1 MSGDAGD
8 GDGGTGGSARDDAG
22 PGDDVGGGDAGDRAD
37 DAGPGTQRRRGG
49 AVRERVRPY
58 ADRVRSRMAAMPRW
72 KTDAVVVLTTLVL
85 VYLLFLALSWGQG
98 LNTNGTVNTLARLTF
113 LAAAYAIL
121 VLALN
126 LHWGY
131 AGLFNIG
138 VAGFMSVAVFTLAIV
153 SGSSGVGFGLP
164 IWAGMIAGMLA
175 AAALGA
181 VAALPA
187 LRLRADYFAIVT
199 LGIAEIVRY
208 LMKSQWLASHN
219 LFGERI
225 GLQGSAP
232 VEVPS
237 AQEYVY
243 KLFTETG
250 SPRGDA
256 TYVGA
261 QFFTIGEAIGVERPT
276 VMAWGYALFVVIFV
290 VLAYL
295 LLSRIAYSPF
305 GRVLKAIREDEDAA
319 QALGKPTSK
328 VKIYSF
334 VLGCALMGLGGMLW
348 QASRFTVGADAF
360 MPILTF
366 YVFVALIVGGAG
378 SNAGSVVGGIA
389 FVGLLLQGPRMLQ
402 SVISEHADVP
412 GTNTI
417 YEGVT
422 AFASFEVMPFVGYA
436 IGNIELFQR
445 MLVGV
450 VLIVL
455 MLRRPD
461 GILGHRKEI
470 AAATSL
476 SRPETT
482 AQAGVTAATES
493 GGDADE

>member
-1 MSGDAGD
+1 MSDADAGGDD
-8 GDGGTGGSARDDAG
+8 GSAGQRADGGGLAG
-22 PGDDVGGGDAGDRAD
+22 PRATLAKRAD
-37 DAGPGTQRRRGG
+37 C
-49 AVRERVRPY
+49 
-58 ADRVRSRMAAMPRW
+58 VRSRMGEMARW
-72 KTDAVVVLTTLVL
+72 KADAIVILSTLAL
-85 VYLLFLALSWGQG
+85 VYVLFLVLSWGQG
-98 LNTNGTVNTLARLTF
+98 LDANGTANTLARLTF
-113 LAAAYAIL
+113 LAAAYALL

-153 SGSSGVGFGLP
+153 SGGEGVGFGLP

-181 VAALPA
+181 IAALPA

-208 LMKSQWLASHN
+208 LMKSQWVASHN
-219 LFGERI
+219 LFGQRV

-232 VEVPS
+232 VQVPS

-243 KLFTETG
+243 KLFTVDG
-250 SPRGDA
+250 SPRADP
-256 TYVGA
+256 TYIGT
-261 QFFTIGEAIGVERPT
+261 QFFVIGEWFGLERPT
-276 VMAWGYALFVVIFV
+276 VMAWGYALFVILFV
-290 VLAYL
+290 VFAYL

-305 GRVLKAIREDEDAA
+305 GRILKAIREDEGAA
-319 QALGKPTSK
+319 QALGKPTSRI
-328 VKIYSF
+328 KIYSF
-334 VLGCALMGLGGMLW
+334 VLGCALMGLAGMLW

-366 YVFVALIVGGAG
+366 YVFVALIVGGSG
-378 SNAGSVVGGIA
+378 SNAGSIVGGIA

-402 SVISEHADVP
+402 AVISKHTDVP
-412 GTNTI
+412 DTNTI

-422 AFASFEVMPFVGYA
+422 AFASGEVMPFVGYA
-436 IGNIELFQR
+436 IGNIELLQR
-445 MLVGV
+445 MFVGV

-470 AAATSL
+470 AAATDL
-476 SRPETT
+476 SRPTE
-482 AQAGVTAATES
+482 GRGSGSAAAS
-493 GGDADE
+493 GGGGDE